1 MRTVIQGNAA
11 EAAVLHA
18 LARAGLP
25 ALLPFGNGLPFDL
38 AAVLPNGRI
47 VRIQVKAGRVR
58 HGCVEFNSASTDHG
72 AGQRDYRG
80 RADFIAV
87 SVPALEQ
94 VFMVPVEDCPISRGY
109 LRLEPPK
116 NNQQRRVRRA
126 ERYSFEVWAAAAA

>member
-87 SVPALEQ
+87 SVPALE
-94 VFMVPVEDCPISRGY
+94 DCPISRGY
-109 LRLEPPK
+109 LRLEPQRTISSAASAVRSGIHSKSGPRLRPK
-116 NNQQRRVRRA
+116 A
-126 ERYSFEVWAAAAA
+126 S